1 MRIMNRH
8 VFLTATLT
16 ALVSLTVSTPPV
28 RAAVN
33 VGDRPQINVR
43 TTEGQDLTLDALR
56 GKLVLLDFWAT
67 WCGPCMAEAPHM
79 VETNR
84 TYGPQG
90 LQIVGISL
98 DRSPADLAN
107 KKPAGFT
114 WPQYLDTGG
123 KVASQFGVNGIPHVY
138 LLGPEGQV
146 LWHGHPAGGLD
157 AQIAKAF
164 REHPPRLIDETAM
177 LKATEL
183 LAQAKSA
190 VAAGQTAQAIKLL
203 GKVPEPVKKD
213 AEFAA
218 KLAEVSESLNRSAQ
232 ATLAEVEP
240 QIQAGQYGQA
250 IPRLRELVAALN
262 GTPAGEQARKRLAE
276 LQSDPRVKQAIER
289 AEKETRSAEEF
300 EAARKLKAER
310 KDELAYRRY
319 KTIVQLFP
327 GTPAA
332 AEAATAVQAYERD
345 PAFVKRANESAA
357 GAKAKAALSIAR
369 GYRNA
374 GQTQLAKKKY
384 QSIIEEFAGTSYAAT
399 AQQELKAI
407 K

>member
-1 MRIMNRH
+1 MRISHHR
-8 VFLTATLT
+8 VFLTATLA
-16 ALVSLTVSTPPV
+16 ALAVLTLPI

-33 VGDRPQINVR
+33 VGDRPQVNVR
-43 TTEGQDLTLDALR
+43 TTDGQDLSLDALR

-84 TYGPQG
+84 KYAPQG
-90 LQIVGISL
+90 LQIVGVSL
-98 DRSPADLAN
+98 DRSPADLTN
-107 KKPAGFT
+107 KKPPGFT
-114 WPQYLDTGG
+114 WPQYLDTGS
-123 KVASQFGVNGIPHVY
+123 KVASQFGVNSIPHVF
-138 LLGPEGQV
+138 LLGPDGQV
-146 LWHGHPAGGLD
+146 LWHGHPGGGGLD

-164 REHPPRLIDETAM
+164 REHPPKLIDDKTMAR
-177 LKATEL
+177 AAEL

-190 VAAGQTAQAIKLL
+190 VAAGQTAQALKLL
-203 GKVPEPVKKD
+203 GKIPDPVKKD
-213 AEFAA
+213 ADFAPR
-218 KLAEVSESLNRSAQ
+218 LAEVSASLNQSAQ

-276 LQSDPRVKQAIER
+276 LQSDPKVTQAIER
-289 AEKETRSAEEF
+289 GEREAKSAEEL
-300 EAARKLKAER
+300 EAAGKLKSGR
-310 KDELAYRRY
+310 KDELAYRRF
-319 KTIVQLFP
+319 KAVEQLFP

-332 AEAATAVQAYERD
+332 AEAAKAVQAYEQD

-357 GAKAKAALSIAR
+357 AARAKAALSIAR
-369 GYRNA
+369 GYQNA

-384 QSIIEEFAGTSYAAT
+384 QSIIEEFAGTSYAET
-399 AQQELKAI
+399 AHQELKAI